1 MNTRSKT
8 RQLLHICTFKPPTT
22 WAGMS
27 ERGDTDCAFEMR
39 NGVQELEFVFDF
51 DNASE
56 CWKANK
62 KSIGNGC
69 YTYICGAVLKTGG
82 GGGGGVC
89 QRSPMKCSDFCSVH
103 SKKK

>member
-8 RQLLHICTFKPPTT
+8 IQLLK
-22 WAGMS
+22 
-27 ERGDTDCAFEMR
+27 
-39 NGVQELEFVFDF
+39 ELEFVFDF

-69 YTYICGAVLKTGG
+69 YTYICGAGLKT
-82 GGGGGVC
+82 GGVC
-89 QRSPMKCSDFCSVH
+89 QRSPMKCSDFCSLH
-103 SKKK
+103 SKKNKNSKT

>member
-8 RQLLHICTFKPPTT
+8 RQLL
-22 WAGMS
+22 
-27 ERGDTDCAFEMR
+27 
-39 NGVQELEFVFDF
+39 QELEFVFDF

-62 KSIGNGC
+62 KSTGNGC

-82 GGGGGVC
+82 GGGGGGVC
-89 QRSPMKCSDFCSVH
+89 QRSPMKCSDFCSLH
-103 SKKK
+103 SKKNKNSKT

>member
-8 RQLLHICTFKPPTT
+8 RQLL
-22 WAGMS
+22 
-27 ERGDTDCAFEMR
+27 
-39 NGVQELEFVFDF
+39 QELEFVFDF

-82 GGGGGVC
+82 VC

>member
-8 RQLLHICTFKPPTT
+8 RQLL
-22 WAGMS
+22 
-27 ERGDTDCAFEMR
+27 
-39 NGVQELEFVFDF
+39 QELEFVFDF

-69 YTYICGAVLKTGG
+69 YTYICGAGLKTG

-89 QRSPMKCSDFCSVH
+89 QRSPMKCSDFCSLH
-103 SKKK
+103 SKKNKK